1 MENLLNNIASI
12 PSGQSVLFLGAG
24 FSHGIKNISG
34 GKFPSSN
41 ELKEKLE
48 QLLDVENSGQDI
60 DALANILI
68 EDEEYDI
75 NSLITMLEHN
85 FKIGKN
91 ENLEIHEQI
100 LKLPWKRIY
109 TVNYDDVV
117 ETISG
122 NIGINRK
129 SITLNQRVK
138 DNINKNLIIHL
149 NGSINNLTNSTLL
162 SEFKLSST
170 SYLQT
175 DLVNSEWYDVFKSD
189 IDTAKNVFFLGVSM
203 NYDLDISRVLVNEDD
218 YKEKIFFIDKYID
231 EDVKNSKQFKIKSH
245 KQTKF
250 GTLYPIGLQKFS
262 EHLTSNISELIN
274 ENDFTF
280 SCLSEFHSE
289 EREIMALPSIEL
301 RDLLVFGS
309 VNEGYISTNTDN
321 YLVHR
326 DIENKIYDNL
336 KNKKYLVHLLIGQM
350 ANGKTSII
358 NNLKYRLLNIGKVF
372 VYNKYNANF
381 KSELEHLKNIP
392 GKKFIFIENYYKY
405 LDLLND
411 FRALLN
417 FKQDKIILI
426 LSGRPFPNESV
437 QHLLPEKIGLDT
449 DYFQEYS
456 EELDTLTN
464 TDVIKFDQ
472 LLSKAN
478 FLEAERMD
486 PNFDPIRYY
495 KIHFKLQIYNILID
509 LVKNKIVHDELKKNY
524 TIIRETEEL
533 ENLTI
538 ASCICTVIGFK
549 ITLTNLLEILGISKS
564 ILSIKENRQLNLFMD
579 FSNQSIQ
586 NKSSILANLV
596 LSEFNTPN
604 QVLEIL
610 KKLIINSNRSTDEA
624 VTRNILHDGISS
636 SNIYSL
642 IYPLGKR
649 AKKVKSDREHVIEF
663 YNEIK
668 DLPQL
673 QSNVFFWVQFSM
685 ACMDFKDYDR
695 AFSNLDVART
705 IVDTNKER
713 GKFLKDSI
721 QVITQIARCNLENA
735 IYVKNIENPF
745 ELLRMTHIELYKLI
759 TSEEKTKHYLVYKIM
774 RLYVDF
780 YNIYKKEFSIEQK
793 KKYASLIN
801 DLTKRISKYKAE
813 NQFLGDRNKQMLESI
828 LRKFNKMLPLVYT
841 DMMNDD

>member
-1 MENLLNNIASI
+1 METLLNNIASI
-12 PSGQSVLFLGAG
+12 SSGQSVLFLGAG

-34 GKFPSSN
+34 GEFPISN
-41 ELKEKLE
+41 QLKEKLE

-68 EDEEYDI
+68 EDDEYDV
-75 NSLITMLEHN
+75 NSLINMLEQN

-138 DNINKNLIIHL
+138 DNISKNLIIHL

-218 YKEKIFFIDKYID
+218 YKEKIFFIDKFID
-231 EDVKNSKQFKIKSH
+231 EDGRKSKQFKIKSH

-262 EHLTSNISELIN
+262 EHLTSNISELVN

-289 EREIMALPSIEL
+289 EREIMTSPSIEL

-326 DIENKIYDNL
+326 DVENKIYDNL
-336 KNKKYLVHLLIGQM
+336 KNEKYLVHLLIGQM

-372 VYNKYNANF
+372 VYNKYNENF
-381 KSELEHLKNIP
+381 KSELEHLKKIP

-405 LDLLND
+405 LDLLKD
-411 FRALLN
+411 FRALLD
-417 FKQDKIILI
+417 FKQDRIILI

-437 QHLLPEKIGLDT
+437 QHLLPEKIGLDA

-456 EELDTLTN
+456 EELDTLTK

-486 PNFDPIRYY
+486 PNFEPVRYY
-495 KIHFKLQIYNILID
+495 KTHFKLQIYNILID

-524 TIIRETEEL
+524 TIIRDTEEL

-564 ILSIKENRQLNLFMD
+564 ILSIRENNQLNLFMD

-642 IYPLGKR
+642 IYPLGER
-649 AKKVKSDREHVIEF
+649 AKKLTSDRKHVIEF

-695 AFSNLDVART
+695 AFSNLDVAKT
-705 IVDTNKER
+705 IVDTKKER

-721 QVITQIARCNLENA
+721 QVITQNARCNLENA
-735 IYVKNIENPF
+735 IYVKNIENPY
-745 ELLRMTHIELYKLI
+745 ELLRTTHIELYKLI

-774 RLYVDF
+774 RLYVEF

-793 KKYASLIN
+793 KKYANLII
-801 DLTKRISKYKAE
+801 DLTKRISKYKVE
-813 NQFLGDRNKQMLESI
+813 NQFLGDRNKRMLNSI
-828 LRKFNKMLPLVYT
+828 LEEFRKMPPLIYT
-841 DMMNDD
+841 DMMN

>member
-1 MENLLNNIASI
+1 MNNIASI

-68 EDEEYDI
+68 EDNEYDV

-218 YKEKIFFIDKYID
+218 YKEKIFFIDKFID
-231 EDVKNSKQFKIKSH
+231 EDVKKSKQFKIKSH

-289 EREIMALPSIEL
+289 EREVMASPSIEL

-309 VNEGYISTNTDN
+309 VKEGYISTNTDN

-326 DIENKIYDNL
+326 DVENKIYDNL
-336 KNKKYLVHLLIGQM
+336 KNEKYLVHLLIGQM

-381 KSELEHLKNIP
+381 KSELEHLKKIP

-405 LDLLND
+405 LDLLKD
-411 FRALLN
+411 FRALLD
-417 FKQDKIILI
+417 FKQDRIILI

-437 QHLLPEKIGLDT
+437 QNLLPEKIGLDA

-464 TDVIKFDQ
+464 TDVKKFDQ

-486 PNFDPIRYY
+486 PNFDPVRYY
-495 KIHFKLQIYNILID
+495 KTHFKLQIYNILID
-509 LVKNKIVHDELKKNY
+509 LVKNKVVHEELKENY
-524 TIIRETEEL
+524 TIIRDTEEL

-564 ILSIKENRQLNLFMD
+564 ILSIKGNRQLNLFMD

-610 KKLIINSNRSTDEA
+610 KKLIVNSNRSTDEA

-642 IYPLGKR
+642 IYPLGER
-649 AKKVKSDREHVIEF
+649 AKKLKSDRKHVIEF

-668 DLPQL
+668 DLPEL

-695 AFSNLDVART
+695 AFSNLDVAKT
-705 IVDTNKER
+705 IVDTKKEC

-721 QVITQIARCNLENA
+721 QVITQNARCNLENA
-735 IYVKNIENPF
+735 IYVKNIVNPY
-745 ELLRMTHIELYKLI
+745 ELLKITHIELYQLI

>member
-1 MENLLNNIASI
+1 METLLNNIASI
-12 PSGQSVLFLGAG
+12 SSGQSVLFLGAG

-34 GKFPSSN
+34 GEFPISN
-41 ELKEKLE
+41 QLKEKLE

-68 EDEEYDI
+68 EDDEYDV
-75 NSLITMLEHN
+75 NSLINMLEQN

-138 DNINKNLIIHL
+138 DNISKNLIIHL

-218 YKEKIFFIDKYID
+218 YKEKIFFIDKFID
-231 EDVKNSKQFKIKSH
+231 EDGRNSKQFKIKSH

-262 EHLTSNISELIN
+262 EHLTSNISELVN

-289 EREIMALPSIEL
+289 EREIMTSPSIEL

-326 DIENKIYDNL
+326 DVENKIYDNL
-336 KNKKYLVHLLIGQM
+336 KNEKYLVHLLIGQM

-372 VYNKYNANF
+372 VYNKYNENF
-381 KSELEHLKNIP
+381 KSELEHLKKIP

-405 LDLLND
+405 LDLLKD
-411 FRALLN
+411 FRALLD
-417 FKQDKIILI
+417 FKQDRIILI

-437 QHLLPEKIGLDT
+437 QHLLPEKIGLDA

-456 EELDTLTN
+456 EELDTLTK

-486 PNFDPIRYY
+486 PNFEPVRYY
-495 KIHFKLQIYNILID
+495 KTHFKLQIYNILID

-524 TIIRETEEL
+524 TIIRDTEEL

-564 ILSIKENRQLNLFMD
+564 ILSIRENNQLNLFMD

-610 KKLIINSNRSTDEA
+610 KKLIIN
-624 VTRNILHDGISS
+624 
-636 SNIYSL
+636 
-642 IYPLGKR
+642 
-649 AKKVKSDREHVIEF
+649 AKCK
-663 YNEIK
+663 
-668 DLPQL
+668 
-673 QSNVFFWVQFSM
+673 
-685 ACMDFKDYDR
+685 
-695 AFSNLDVART
+695 
-705 IVDTNKER
+705 
-713 GKFLKDSI
+713 
-721 QVITQIARCNLENA
+721 CNLA
-735 IYVKNIENPF
+735 T
-745 ELLRMTHIELYKLI
+745 R
-759 TSEEKTKHYLVYKIM
+759 
-774 RLYVDF
+774 
-780 YNIYKKEFSIEQK
+780 
-793 KKYASLIN
+793 
-801 DLTKRISKYKAE
+801 
-813 NQFLGDRNKQMLESI
+813 
-828 LRKFNKMLPLVYT
+828 
-841 DMMNDD
+841 